1 MKKFE
6 KIQNSIKPLLLSLCL
21 ILTGCGAASL
31 AQESTFESAY
41 ENVEEEEPVNI
52 YTSSASVVIEAVSE
66 ESQAMAMYLPDRNEN
81 RVFSYDGTT
90 VINDRYGSAMAV
102 IQLQPGDI
110 AEITYNNELEK
121 LGSITLSGDAWSYE
135 GIAKYNLNAGN
146 DSATIGE
153 ESFNMGS
160 NVLVF
165 SEGRPID
172 TGEII
177 HQDILSFHGK
187 GSNVMSITVD
197 KGHGYLELKN
207 SEALLGGWIEVGQ
220 TVISQ
225 IAEDMLITVPE
236 GEYTVRLTAEKVD
249 VTRDVT
255 IERNKVTELDLG
267 DIEIPEPDDGVVIF
281 EITPESAKVY
291 VDDKSVKTTYPLRLP
306 LGLHKVTAE
315 ADGYDSLSEYI
326 KVEAET
332 ITVKMDLEKAKAV
345 ETVSGNGISSSAS
358 TGSGRI
364 TIEAPADVSVYQD
377 NLYMGIAP
385 VTYDKTAGDH
395 TITLRREGYVTRS
408 HDIVVTDDGRDVT
421 YAFPDLEP
429 ENGNGTVSG
438 NSINGNSANDR
449 NRSQNQTSGNNSNSN
464 NNTVSGNSVSGNS
477 LTDSQSLDSNGEN
490 SGNADSG
497 DGNADNT
504 DRING
509 SSTDSNT

>member
-281 EITPESAKVY
+281 EITPESAKV
-291 VDDKSVKTTYPLRLP
+291 LCR
-306 LGLHKVTAE
+306 
-315 ADGYDSLSEYI
+315 
-326 KVEAET
+326 
-332 ITVKMDLEKAKAV
+332 
-345 ETVSGNGISSSAS
+345 
-358 TGSGRI
+358 
-364 TIEAPADVSVYQD
+364 
-377 NLYMGIAP
+377 
-385 VTYDKTAGDH
+385 
-395 TITLRREGYVTRS
+395 
-408 HDIVVTDDGRDVT
+408 
-421 YAFPDLEP
+421 
-429 ENGNGTVSG
+429 
-438 NSINGNSANDR
+438 
-449 NRSQNQTSGNNSNSN
+449 
-464 NNTVSGNSVSGNS
+464 
-477 LTDSQSLDSNGEN
+477 
-490 SGNADSG
+490 
-497 DGNADNT
+497 
-504 DRING
+504 
-509 SSTDSNT
+509 